1 MKMNDKYSATLTG
14 VNQEDINRFGA
25 LHGTTGR
32 THTDPEY
39 AKLHF
44 GGVIV
49 QGGLVMAPVLD
60 IFESLLGAH
69 WYEASDMDA
78 KFVAITRPGD
88 IVNVTLE
95 VVERDAESIKIAY
108 SCALQDGKVV
118 QVGEVRHR
126 FKASENAN

>member
-1 MKMNDKYSATLTG
+1 MKMHDKYSATLKG
-14 VNQEDINRFGA
+14 VDQDDINRFGA

-39 AKLHF
+39 AKQHF

-69 WYEASDMDA
+69 WYEASDMES

-88 IVNVTLE
+88 IVNVTVE
-95 VVERDAESIKIAY
+95 VVERDAQAVRMTY
-108 SCALQDGKVV
+108 SCALPDGKVV

-126 FKASENAN
+126 FG